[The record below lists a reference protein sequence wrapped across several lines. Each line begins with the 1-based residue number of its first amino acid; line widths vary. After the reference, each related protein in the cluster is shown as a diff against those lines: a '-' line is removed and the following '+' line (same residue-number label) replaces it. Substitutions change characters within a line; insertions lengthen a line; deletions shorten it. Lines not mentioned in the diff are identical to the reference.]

1 MGSLNQ
7 KIFFSKNMP
16 KMNLQEQ
23 LSCFAQKTAEKNSQS
38 SRSETIFKID
48 HFGKSLAHAKW

>member
-1 MGSLNQ
+1 
-7 KIFFSKNMP
+7 
-16 KMNLQEQ
+16 MNLQEQ